1 MLAKHAQWLSYI
13 SSFYYILPSIL
24 NLHSSVDALM
34 LSTHL
39 VFVCL
44 SWFGYCCHFLEELG
58 FELRALYLLGKHST
72 WTIFPSPSTFFSKQ
86 ELLNFNT
93 NRKQDHHSLTTRAIH
108 TCTRTHTHTHTH
120 TDPDS
125 LLRLSGSCGDTM
137 KRLQRELSTV
147 PLSTPQRWF
156 RAGVSEAA
164 GRRWSLAEWESLYL
178 ISPSQESICT
188 VTYISYCFPIS
199 FVPTCCLS

>member
-120 TDPDS
+120 RP
-125 LLRLSGSCGDTM
+125 R
-137 KRLQRELSTV
+137 Q
-147 PLSTPQRWF
+147 P
-156 RAGVSEAA
+156 SEA
-164 GRRWSLAEWESLYL
+164 EWLLWRYHEEIAKGAQYG
-178 ISPSQESICT
+178 SI
-188 VTYISYCFPIS
+188 VYSS
-199 FVPTCCLS
+199 EMV